1 MAGDAVNGRRA
12 FGVLVRDLVD
22 DTSALVRAEAR
33 LVKMEFGR
41 IGRGIGRGTAF
52 VALGSLFLMLGGIAF
67 VIGVILLLGD
77 QWLPADRY
85 WLAAL
90 IVLVIAGATAI
101 FFAARGRSHISS
113 SNLAPTDTAATLR
126 ENASWVKQQL
136 TSGATSR

>member
-1 MAGDAVNGRRA
+1 MAGNTVNGRRA

-22 DTSALVRAEAR
+22 DATSLLRAEAR
-33 LVKMEFGR
+33 LVKTEFGR

-52 VALGSLFLMLGGIAF
+52 IALGSLFLMLGGVAF
-67 VIGVILLLGD
+67 VIGVILLGGD

-90 IVLVIAGATAI
+90 IVLVLTGIAAL
-101 FFAARGRSHISS
+101 FFAARGRSHLAPSR
-113 SNLAPTDTAATLR
+113 LAPTDTAATLR

-136 TSGATSR
+136 TSGVTSR